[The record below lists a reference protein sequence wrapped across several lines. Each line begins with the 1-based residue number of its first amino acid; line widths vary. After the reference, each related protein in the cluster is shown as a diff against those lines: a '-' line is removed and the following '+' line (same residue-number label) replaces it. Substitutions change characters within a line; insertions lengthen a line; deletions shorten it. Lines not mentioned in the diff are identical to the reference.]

1 MKIRRSRNELDLAD
15 PDFLWHL
22 FLYGYPGCGKTKA
35 VKDFQDAGFH
45 PIVVATYE
53 QDLTLTGANIPILT
67 VEHPL
72 ELMAL
77 VQKPKNVIEQVLW
90 PALDE
95 EYPVNLIMFDVLRDL
110 QMLLFGES
118 KTIKD
123 TQVFDGAVTIEKTK
137 GFGVMSEPNARDATG
152 IPSPKDY
159 RLLDLNTRA
168 LVKKIEK
175 MPYHTIT
182 TAHAEINYDERTH
195 AKLTGDAKKDKE
207 IKAQAT
213 IKGFPSLEGYSAK
226 SDLPGIISDF
236 MLYMDTPDQESFYM
250 YPKPSKGYH
259 ARTRVAE
266 FMPRVIDW
274 TDKNAHDVL
283 TETIRIGMEKKKK

>member
-1 MKIRRSRNELDLAD
+1 MKIRRSQKAFDWTSDE
-15 PDFLWHL
+15 FLWHL
-22 FLYGYPGCGKTKA
+22 FLYGYPGCGKTKV
-35 VKDFQDAGFH
+35 VKDFQEVGFK
-45 PIVVATYE
+45 PIVVATYQ
-53 QDLTLTGANIPILT
+53 QDITLSGSNIPVLT

-90 PALDE
+90 PALEE
-95 EYPVNLIMFDVLRDL
+95 EYPVDLIMFDVLRDL

-123 TQVFDGAVTIEKTK
+123 TEVFDGKVTIEKTA

-182 TAHAEINYDERTH
+182 TAHAEVNFDERTH
-195 AKLTGDAKKDKE
+195 AKLTGDQKKDKE

-236 MLYMDTPDQESFYM
+236 MIYMDTPDQESFYM
-250 YPKPSKGYH
+250 YPKSAQGFH

-266 FMPRVIDW
+266 FMPRMIDW
-274 TDKNAHDVL
+274 TGKNIYKVL
-283 TETIRIGMEKKKK
+283 TETIEKGMERKKK